1 MVVDIQKSLFDNI
14 DRESSMAV
22 LLPQA
27 LEQLESHDA
36 AFEIVTS
43 NTLIPLKLF
52 YSHNIAVEISGAV
65 FVQTKAVSFA
75 TKEDI
80 DA

>member
-14 DRESSMAV
+14 DRKSTMAV

-36 AFEIVTS
+36 AFEMVTS
-43 NTLIPLKLF
+43 NNIIPLKLF

-65 FVQTKAVSFA
+65 FVQTK
-75 TKEDI
+75 TY
-80 DA
+80 